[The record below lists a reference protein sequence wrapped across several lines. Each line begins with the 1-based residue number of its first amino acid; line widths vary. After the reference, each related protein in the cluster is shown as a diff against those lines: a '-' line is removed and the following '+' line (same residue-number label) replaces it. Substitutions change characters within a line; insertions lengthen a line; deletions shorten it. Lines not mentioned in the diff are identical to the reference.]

1 MMKKPKNIV
10 NQIMLRVITLGILL
24 LLGYFILA
32 PLYPDDHSK
41 KFTISRA
48 YKNLSLY
55 SEQIDSILAINKTPI
70 FTKYVQKQ
78 NSKINQLVNIF
89 LYAT

>member
-1 MMKKPKNIV
+1 MSINFYHSSSNSLKI
-10 NQIMLRVITLGILL
+10 ILRVITLGILL
-24 LLGYFILA
+24 RLGYFILA

-55 SEQIDSILAINKTPI
+55 SEQIDSTLANNKI
-70 FTKYVQKQ
+70 IFFTK
-78 NSKINQLVNIF
+78 
-89 LYAT
+89 